1 MLKTISII
9 ILSVTLFGVL
19 LFIIVKNTMKRRIEY
34 YLKIN
39 EKKKERLNKFK

>member
-19 LFIIVKNTMKRRIEY
+19 LFIIVKNAMKRRIEY
-34 YLKIN
+34 YLKLN
-39 EKKKERLNKFK
+39 EKKKKD

>member
-34 YLKIN
+34 YLKLN
-39 EKKKERLNKFK
+39 EKKRKTK